1 MDVALNQSFIKATED
16 IFESMLGLQLKSN
29 PPVEKPLHD
38 SAGET
43 SVIINIVGS
52 VSGAITLSCSKS
64 FASKLASQMMGMEV
78 AEGSEEMKD
87 AVGEILN
94 MIVGSAKTYYSSDGD
109 PFKMSI
115 PTTIIGGDYSIHI
128 KADPGA
134 TVSLLS
140 FNCNGDDMGLE
151 VYVK

>member
-1 MDVALNQSFIKATED
+1 MDAALNQSFIKATED

-64 FASKLASQMMGMEV
+64 FASKLASQMVGMEV
-78 AEGSEEMKD
+78 AASLSERGYK
-87 AVGEILN
+87 
-94 MIVGSAKTYYSSDGD
+94 
-109 PFKMSI
+109 
-115 PTTIIGGDYSIHI
+115 IGCGKQRVHIH
-128 KADPGA
+128 
-134 TVSLLS
+134 LS
-140 FNCNGDDMGLE
+140 F
-151 VYVK
+151 